1 MAIVTG
7 SSAPPPAPWMARPAT
22 MPGRSPANA
31 QTIDPTRKS
40 ASDAW
45 NASVLPTISESLPTT
60 GIATT

>member
-7 SSAPPPAPWMARPAT
+7 SNAPPPAPWIARPAT
-22 MPGRSPANA
+22 IPGRSAANA

-45 NASVLPTISESLPTT
+45 NASVRPTISESLPTT
-60 GIATT
+60 GMATT